1 MKLIIG
7 LTGGIGS
14 GKTTVAEMFSKLGAE
29 IIDTDVIAHQ
39 LTAVDQPALASIVA
53 LFGTGIMAA
62 DGVLDRNKLRHLVF
76 NDASAKKALED
87 LLHPLIREQV
97 IKTLSQPGSSSYRIV
112 VVPLLFET
120 NAYQR
125 IIQRSLVV
133 DCAEE
138 LQLQR
143 ALTRGTFSEAEI
155 RAVMAVQC
163 TRQQRLAAADDVIVN
178 DGAYDRLKDE
188 VENLHKKYLSLA

>member
-1 MKLIIG
+1 
-7 LTGGIGS
+7 
-14 GKTTVAEMFSKLGAE
+14 VAEIFSKLGAE
-29 IIDTDVIAHQ
+29 IIDTDAIAHQ
-39 LTAVDQPALASIVA
+39 LTAVDQSALAGIEA

-62 DGVLDRNKLRHLVF
+62 DGRLDRNELRHLVF
-76 NDASAKKALED
+76 NDAVAKKALED
-87 LLHPLIREQV
+87 FLHPLIHEQV
-97 IKTLSQPGSSSYRIV
+97 IKTLSQPSSSSYRIV

-143 ALTRGTFSEAEI
+143 ALSRGTFSEAEI

-178 DGAYDRLKDE
+178 GGEYERLQE
-188 VENLHKKYLSLA
+188 QVESLHKKYLSLA